1 MVKLHL
7 WVFIILIYLLEFGYG
22 DVIEVA
28 QLKINQ
34 KDLMKHLSLVDI
46 KIALPAIYVFGDSF
60 IDNVNNKAVL
70 GNKDAIKGGYLPFGI
85 DFDGKPTGRVT
96 NATVAGLPYPP
107 PIMGMSKIDRKRIR
121 TDFFEN
127 TTMEDLKSK
136 FDYCKGFTQYLSKSL
151 FFIHHVGND
160 LGLTFEVEMAKKY
173 SIDKYAELLIKEFSK
188 QLKRLYTLGEINNRV
203 SFYNNL
209 LPSLLKNLR
218 STLSGSKFVL
228 GDIYKVFKDVFEM
241 PESYGFKYVK
251 TSCCIDN
258 NGTKIQVCT
267 LNIALCKDR
276 KIRVFFDPF
285 YPSETMDFLWARR
298 FLKDSSVC
306 SPINLIQLM
315 QA

>member
-1 MVKLHL
+1 
-7 WVFIILIYLLEFGYG
+7 
-22 DVIEVA
+22 
-28 QLKINQ
+28 
-34 KDLMKHLSLVDI
+34 MKHLSLVDI

-70 GNKDAIKGGYLPFGI
+70 GNKDAIEGGYLPFGI
-85 DFDGKPTGRVT
+85 DFDGKPTGQVT
-96 NATVAGLPYPP
+96 NGRIGVDFIATVAGLPYPP
-107 PIMGMSKIDRKRIR
+107 PIM
-121 TDFFEN
+121 
-127 TTMEDLKSK
+127 
-136 FDYCKGFTQYLSKSL
+136 
-151 FFIHHVGND
+151 GND

-188 QLKRLYTLGEINNRV
+188 QLKRLYTLGGRKFFVSNVSPLGCSPFSINTKNHSGPCVEEINNRV

-209 LPSLLKNLR
+209 LPSLLKNLQ

-276 KIRVFFDPF
+276 KSRVFFDPF
-285 YPSETMDFLWARR
+285 YPSETMYFLWARR